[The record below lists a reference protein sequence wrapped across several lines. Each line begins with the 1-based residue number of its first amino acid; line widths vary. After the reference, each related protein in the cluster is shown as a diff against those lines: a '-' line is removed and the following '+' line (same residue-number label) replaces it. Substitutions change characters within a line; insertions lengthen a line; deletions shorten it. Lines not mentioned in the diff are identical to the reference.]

1 MTSSARV
8 GTTETADVVIIGA
21 GILGAAA
28 AHALAVAGHRVV
40 VLDRGA
46 PNREGSG
53 TTAGNL
59 HIQAIH
65 THRPGQVIGAD
76 NRRFLPLQRAA
87 SQLWTTIEDE
97 LETSVELRRGGG
109 FMVAETEDQVAELRR
124 KHEMERELQV
134 PTELV
139 SGDEARAALPLLS
152 DRVLAADWCDLD
164 GYANP
169 LLVTGA
175 YLAAARRHSAQVFGF
190 TPATGIDR
198 TSEGY
203 VVRSR
208 DRAWSTA
215 TVINVAGPWIADVA
229 ALAGI
234 DLTISPVAIQMH
246 VTERVPPTTR
256 MLVQHVGEGMSVK
269 QTTSGNMLIG
279 GGWPAAGMNLDGR
292 SDASIESLA
301 GNIWQAVRVLPFLAD
316 LKILRAWAGPLAA
329 TPDEMPVIGE
339 VPGAPGFFVAGGTYA
354 FTLAPLWAH
363 TLRCLVEG
371 RKPPEPI
378 DDLGLSDPSRGILRQ
393 QQE

>member
-1 MTSSARV
+1 MTNRPSA
-8 GTTETADVVIIGA
+8 GATSTADVVIIGA
-21 GILGAAA
+21 GILGAAT

-65 THRPGQVIGAD
+65 TRRPGQVVAAD
-76 NRRFLPLQRAA
+76 NRRFLPLQWAA
-87 SQLWTTIEDE
+87 SHLWATIEDE
-97 LETSVELRRGGG
+97 LDASVELRRGGG
-109 FMVAETEDQVAELRR
+109 FMVAETEAQVEELRL
-124 KHEMERELQV
+124 KHEMERALGV

-139 SGDEARAALPLLS
+139 TGDEARAELPLLS
-152 DRVLAADWCDLD
+152 DRVLAADWCDQD

-175 YLAAARRHSAQVFGF
+175 YLAAARRHSAEVFGF
-190 TPATGIDR
+190 TPVTGIDR

-203 VVRSR
+203 VVRSG
-208 DRAWSTA
+208 DRAWSTG

-234 DLTISPVAIQMH
+234 GLTISPVAIQMH
-246 VTERVPPTTR
+246 VTERVPPITK
-256 MLVQHVGEGMSVK
+256 MLVQHIGEGMSVK
-269 QTTSGNMLIG
+269 QTTSGNMLLG
-279 GGWPAAGMNLDGR
+279 GGWPAAGMNLEGR

-301 GNIWQAVRVLPFLAD
+301 GNVWQSVRVLPFLAD
-316 LKILRAWAGPLAA
+316 LKILRVWAGPLAA
-329 TPDEMPVIGE
+329 TPDEMPVVGE

-354 FTLAPLWAH
+354 FTLAPLWAR

-371 RKPPEPI
+371 VNPPEPI
-378 DDLGLSDPSRGILRQ
+378 DDLGLSRLTRDVLT
-393 QQE
+393 